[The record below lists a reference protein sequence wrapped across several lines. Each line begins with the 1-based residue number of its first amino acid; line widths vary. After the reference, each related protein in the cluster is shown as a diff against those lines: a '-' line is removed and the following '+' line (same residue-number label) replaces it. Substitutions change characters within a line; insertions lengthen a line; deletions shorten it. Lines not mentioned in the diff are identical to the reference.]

1 MFVKW
6 KHIGKV
12 ITIIIILFM
21 LTLSQ
26 ITSNVVLATS
36 ESTEGQSVQTY
47 DAYSNQEDSKN
58 PLDVIGSIFAWLIR
72 LIPVSI
78 AQAIGK
84 ILSTIGAAITGEN
97 LVEGLTLDKILFN
110 EVELTSIDFFST
122 DNGNSLSNLKE
133 NVSIWYVAIR
143 NLAAVALAIILVYVG
158 IRMAISSVAEDKA
171 KYKKM
176 LFNWITS
183 LAILFLLHYIMVA
196 IIGVNNSIVDI
207 ISEGRDEKAS
217 QKYVNT
223 MNQFALKSYDINV
236 GLFDG
241 IGYAFIYLL
250 LSLMTFIFLLTYI
263 KRMITIAFLIIIAPI
278 ITITYS
284 IDKMGDGKSQALNTW
299 FKEFVY
305 NVLIQC
311 FHCIIYLALVQT
323 SFNMLTVSS
332 STNNPFDGA
341 GETVLAFLMVVF
353 MYQAEDIVKNIFGFK
368 ASSLPQ
374 TIGQAAVV
382 ATAVGAM
389 GKAGKSASSKGGG
402 GGGSKKNPKQQT
414 NPNQDGNQGGGN
426 QRSGNQRS
434 GNQGGGNQGGG
445 NQGGGN
451 QGGGNQ
457 GGGNQG
463 GGDQGGGNQDGG
475 NQGNKKSKAKEKM
488 KKALKAGIRTSI
500 KASGVMVG
508 AVAGA
513 STGNLNAA
521 ISGAMAIGGATSGL
535 VDSHN
540 IKSKQRRIAK
550 AYNDFEQEH
559 SELDAKSK
567 VEYSRML
574 LDGEIEAKTDAE
586 REYVEA
592 MRDLNNVYERN
603 GDSSDDAGD
612 KIEKV
617 IKRIQDGDISETSA
631 PIRFYN
637 STKETGKK
645 LANKIKQAR
654 NRNNAT

>member
-451 QGGGNQ
+451 QGGG
-457 GGGNQG
+457 
-463 GGDQGGGNQDGG
+463 DQGGGNQDGG

>member
-12 ITIIIILFM
+12 ITLIIILFM

-414 NPNQDGNQGGGN
+414 NPNQEGNQGGGN

-451 QGGGNQ
+451 QGS
-457 GGGNQG
+457 GNQG

>member
-434 GNQGGGNQGGG
+434 GNQRSG

-654 NRNNAT
+654 NRNNVT

>member
-445 NQGGGN
+445 NQGGGD

-654 NRNNAT
+654 NRNNVT

>member
-457 GGGNQG
+457 GGG
-463 GGDQGGGNQDGG
+463 DQGGGNQDGG

-654 NRNNAT
+654 NRNNVT

>member
-457 GGGNQG
+457 GGG
-463 GGDQGGGNQDGG
+463 DQGGGNQDGG

>member
-654 NRNNAT
+654 NRNNVT

>member
-12 ITIIIILFM
+12 ITLIIILFM

-451 QGGGNQ
+451 QGS
-457 GGGNQG
+457 GNQG